1 MAAGG
6 AEKRAAAAAAADPV
20 PEQQEEKEALFA
32 AKHAEL
38 VSEARDVAREHG
50 VAVTTVAF
58 RPDGTAVADEVVGG
72 GGGGVV
78 GLQEQVRAMI
88 QRAIERKV
96 SAMES
101 GELAAHRRELQ
112 MLRGIVV
119 GELTKTRAAP
129 GQKEKTDGEVVV
141 GAKRA
146 AEQQEKTDGEVVVV
160 AKSAAGQ
167 QQETDGGAGCN
178 KDQ

>member
-1 MAAGG
+1 MAAAG
-6 AEKRAAAAAAADPV
+6 AEKPAAAAAEV
-20 PEQQEEKEALFA
+20 PGQQQEEKEKEALFA

-58 RPDGTAVADEVVGG
+58 RPDGTAVADEAVG
-72 GGGGVV
+72 V

-88 QRAIERKV
+88 QRAIARKV
-96 SAMES
+96 SLMES

-119 GELTKTRAAP
+119 GELTQARVVP
-129 GQKEKTDGEVVV
+129 GQKKETDGEVVV
-141 GAKRA
+141 AK
-146 AEQQEKTDGEVVVV
+146 TTL
-160 AKSAAGQ
+160 GQ
-167 QQETDGGAGCN
+167 QQEMDGDAGAAGAGCN
-178 KDQ
+178 KIIGRVD

>member
-1 MAAGG
+1 MAAAG
-6 AEKRAAAAAAADPV
+6 ADPV
-20 PEQQEEKEALFA
+20 PEQEEKEALFE

-58 RPDGTAVADEVVGG
+58 RPDGTAVADEAVGVGG
-72 GGGGVV
+72 GGGGV

-88 QRAIERKV
+88 ERAIKRKV
-96 SAMES
+96 AMLES

-119 GELTKTRAAP
+119 GELTPPNTVLPRRK
-129 GQKEKTDGEVVV
+129 KKKTDGGEVVV
-141 GAKRA
+141 
-146 AEQQEKTDGEVVVV
+146 D
-160 AKSAAGQ
+160 KSAPGQ
-167 QQETDGGAGCN
+167 QQEMDGDAGAGAGC
-178 KDQ
+178 DEIISRVDVD

>member
-1 MAAGG
+1 MADAG
-6 AEKRAAAAAAADPV
+6 AEKPAGAGAEV
-20 PEQQEEKEALFA
+20 PGQQQEEKEKEALFA

-58 RPDGTAVADEVVGG
+58 RPDGTAVADEAVG
-72 GGGGVV
+72 V

-88 QRAIERKV
+88 QRAIARKV
-96 SAMES
+96 SLMES

-119 GELTKTRAAP
+119 GELTQARVVP
-129 GQKEKTDGEVVV
+129 GQKEEKDGGEVVV
-141 GAKRA
+141 AKR
-146 AEQQEKTDGEVVVV
+146 
-160 AKSAAGQ
+160 SPGQ
-167 QQETDGGAGCN
+167 QQEMDGEAGAGAGCN
-178 KDQ
+178 KIIGRVDD